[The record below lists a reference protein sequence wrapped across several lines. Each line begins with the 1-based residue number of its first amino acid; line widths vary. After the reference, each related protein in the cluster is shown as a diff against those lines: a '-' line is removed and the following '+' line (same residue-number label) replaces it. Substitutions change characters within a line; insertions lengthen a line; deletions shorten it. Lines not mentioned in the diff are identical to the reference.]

1 MEREVGFIGLGRM
14 GSPMVEN
21 LIKAGIRVRVF
32 NRSKDKAAKSGLAG
46 ALVCNSASDAI
57 IPGGVVFTML
67 ADDAALQQ
75 AFTPECV
82 ARLGPGGLHISMSTV
97 SPATAA
103 AMARMHQAVGAC
115 YVASPVFG
123 GPEQT
128 AAAQLWIC
136 MSGDPAA
143 KARARPLLEKL
154 GRDVEDMGEDPAA
167 ANVVKLCGNFLIA
180 AATEALSEAFTVAEK
195 QGVDLTAMNR
205 LLCEKLFGG
214 AVYPRYGSRVLSRRH
229 LPAGFQLLLGLKD
242 MRLTRGMADSA
253 RVPMPLADI
262 VFSRLL
268 SQAAKGR
275 GDEHWTG
282 LASGAREDAGLPA

>member
-1 MEREVGFIGLGRM
+1 MEPEVGFIGLGRM

-103 AMARMHQAVGAC
+103 AMARMHQAVGAL

-128 AAAQLWIC
+128 ATAQLWIC

>member
-103 AMARMHQAVGAC
+103 AMARMHQAVGAL

-128 AAAQLWIC
+128 ATAQLWIC